1 MGSIDS
7 GDVVVAAAEGETER
21 RGGKGE
27 KYEGQ
32 EGGCIHHRHQRR
44 TGVVGE
50 ARDRGRMDGSVS
62 GDDCRRGGR
71 DLEVSLVGLGDQ
83 DMDH

>member
-1 MGSIDS
+1 MESTDS

-21 RGGKGE
+21 RGGKGG

-32 EGGCIHHRHQRR
+32 EGGCIHHRLQRR

-50 ARDRGRMDGSVS
+50 ARDDGMMGEFVS
-62 GDDCRRGGR
+62 GDGCRRGGS
-71 DLEVSLVGLGDQ
+71 DLEVSLVELGEEG
-83 DMDH
+83 MHH